1 MIGLSVG
8 KEILEA
14 LGAKA
19 SAVATV
25 IGPKRPIII
34 KAISINCEGS
44 LSSGVIPV
52 DRPTVPKAENTSNR
66 VCDKVKWVKNMI
78 EMVEVTTK
86 MNPSTTTATA

>member
-34 KAISINCEGS
+34 KAISIKGF
-44 LSSGVIPV
+44 
-52 DRPTVPKAENTSNR
+52 ATS
-66 VCDKVKWVKNMI
+66 
-78 EMVEVTTK
+78 
-86 MNPSTTTATA
+86 

>member
-25 IGPKRPIII
+25 IGPSRPIII
-34 KAISINCEGS
+34 KAIRISCEGL
-44 LSSGVIPV
+44 LSCGVIPV
-52 DRPTVPKAENTSNR
+52 DNPTVPNAESTSNR
-66 VCDKVKWVKNMI
+66 VSDKVKWVKNRMA
-78 EMVEVTTK
+78 MVAVATRI
-86 MNPSTTTATA
+86 NANITTATA

>member
-25 IGPKRPIII
+25 IGPSRPIII

-44 LSSGVIPV
+44 LSWGVIPV
-52 DRPTVPKAENTSNR
+52 DNPTVPKAENTSKR
-66 VCDKVKWVKNMI
+66 VCDKVKGVKNMI
-78 EMVEVTTK
+78 EMVELTTK
-86 MNPSTTTATA
+86 MNANTTTATA